1 MSAYDEIREKNKIN
15 SAYFLSN
22 ENVLSKYDID
32 ADASEDVKESF
43 GLVEEM
49 LLYFTL
55 TTLSN

>member
-1 MSAYDEIREKNKIN
+1 MSAYDEIKEKNKIN
-15 SAYFLSN
+15 SECFLTS
-22 ENVLSKYDID
+22 ENILEKYNID
-32 ADASEDVKESF
+32 PGASEDVKESF

>member
-1 MSAYDEIREKNKIN
+1 MSAYDEIKEKNKIK
-15 SAYFLSN
+15 SDYFLTS
-22 ENVLSKYDID
+22 ENILEKYTIDPGASDDI
-32 ADASEDVKESF
+32 KESF

>member
-1 MSAYDEIREKNKIN
+1 MSAYDEIKEKNKIN
-15 SAYFLSN
+15 SDYFLTS
-22 ENVLSKYDID
+22 ENVLKKYDID
-32 ADASEDVKESF
+32 PEASEDVNESF

>member
-1 MSAYDEIREKNKIN
+1 MKS
-15 SAYFLSN
+15 
-22 ENVLSKYDID
+22 
-32 ADASEDVKESF
+32 SEFITAVKESF